1 MGSDYV
7 ASADNAGEDDD
18 NCHCY
23 VCGVLA
29 SFVGSTCGKR
39 VECQSDLDDDDDNDD
54 EYFI

>member
-39 VECQSDLDDDDDNDD
+39 VECQSDLDDDDYDD